1 MGKKHKDKS
10 SKSKKKS
17 KAVSVVDSDTESQAE
32 PETESITEPETE
44 TETETE
50 SIQYAEHVTAEDVM
64 ELINT
69 LSHDLNK
76 LEQSNQSL
84 QQQIA
89 QSQKAPQRQHT
100 VLKIIAIILGIGI
113 IAVGYSSAKINSR
126 MNENTGMGIDSTDLD
141 KMTSRITTM
150 DTSIEAMSNDIN
162 KINTSLVKLST
173 DVTTINQNVN
183 KVASDVY
190 KIHTITAST
199 TQPNN
204 RYMCRPMEPWPR
216 W

>member
-1 MGKKHKDKS
+1 MGKKKDKA

-17 KAVSVVDSDTESQAE
+17 KAVSVVESDTESQAV
-32 PETESITEPETE
+32 PETESIDEP
-44 TETETE
+44 ETE

-69 LSHDLNK
+69 LSQDLNK

-126 MNENTGMGIDSTDLD
+126 MDENMGVTSADMD
-141 KMTSRITTM
+141 KTTSRITALN
-150 DTSIEAMSNDIN
+150 TSIESMSSDIN
-162 KINTSLVKLST
+162 KINTNLGKLSV

-183 KVASDVY
+183 KVASDVN
-190 KIHTITAST
+190 KINTSTAST
-199 TQPNN
+199 TPPAT
-204 RYMCRPMEPWPR
+204 RYMGRPMEPWPR

>member
-1 MGKKHKDKS
+1 MGKKHKDKA
-10 SKSKKKS
+10 SKSKNKS
-17 KAVSVVDSDTESQAE
+17 KTDIVVE
-32 PETESITEPETE
+32 PESEIIEDIAAESETIQDIE
-44 TETETE
+44 AEAE

-69 LSHDLNK
+69 LSQDLNK

-84 QQQIA
+84 QHQIA

-126 MNENTGMGIDSTDLD
+126 MDENMGVTSADMD
-141 KMTSRITTM
+141 KTTSRITALN
-150 DTSIEAMSNDIN
+150 TSIESMSSDIN
-162 KINTSLVKLST
+162 KINTNLGKLSV

-183 KVASDVY
+183 KVASDVN
-190 KIHTITAST
+190 KINTSTAST
-199 TQPNN
+199 TQPNT
-204 RYMCRPMEPWPR
+204 RYMGRPMDPWPR

>member
-1 MGKKHKDKS
+1 MGKKHKDKA

-17 KAVSVVDSDTESQAE
+17 KKDIVME
-32 PETESITEPETE
+32 PESEIIQDIEAESETIQDIE
-44 TETETE
+44 AESE

-69 LSHDLNK
+69 LSQDLNK
-76 LEQSNQSL
+76 LDESNQLL
-84 QQQIA
+84 QQQVA

-100 VLKIIAIILGIGI
+100 ALKIIIVILGIGI

-126 MNENTGMGIDSTDLD
+126 MDQSMGVTSADLD
-141 KMTSRITTM
+141 KTTSRINTM
-150 DTSIEAMSNDIN
+150 NTSIESMSSDIN
-162 KINTSLVKLST
+162 KINASLGKLSA

-183 KVASDVY
+183 KVASDVTR
-190 KIHTITAST
+190 INTSTAST
-199 TQPNN
+199 TPTAT
-204 RYMCRPMEPWPR
+204 RYMGRPMEPWPR

>member
-1 MGKKHKDKS
+1 MGKKKDKA

-17 KAVSVVDSDTESQAE
+17 KTDIVVE
-32 PETESITEPETE
+32 PESKIIEDIAAESEAIQDIESEA
-44 TETETE
+44 E

-69 LSHDLNK
+69 LSQDLNK

-126 MNENTGMGIDSTDLD
+126 MNENTGTGIDSTDLD
-141 KMTSRITTM
+141 KMTSRITNM

-183 KVASDVY
+183 KVASDVN
-190 KIHTITAST
+190 KIHTSTAST
-199 TQPNN
+199 TQPNT
-204 RYMCRPMEPWPR
+204 RYMGRPMEPWPR

>member
-1 MGKKHKDKS
+1 M
-10 SKSKKKS
+10 
-17 KAVSVVDSDTESQAE
+17 DSDTESQAE
-32 PETESITEPETE
+32 PETESITEPE

-126 MNENTGMGIDSTDLD
+126 MNENTGMGIDSTDLY

-150 DTSIEAMSNDIN
+150 DTSIESMSNDIN

-183 KVASDVY
+183 KVASDVN
-190 KIHTITAST
+190 KIHTSTAST
-199 TQPNN
+199 TQPNT
-204 RYMCRPMEPWPR
+204 RYMGRPMEPWPR

>member
-1 MGKKHKDKS
+1 MGKKKDKA
-10 SKSKKKS
+10 SKSKKKKS
-17 KAVSVVDSDTESQAE
+17 EIASVIEAETEAEAETEVE
-32 PETESITEPETE
+32 PEVELEA
-44 TETETE
+44 E

-69 LSHDLNK
+69 LSQDLNK
-76 LEQSNQSL
+76 LEQSNQLL

-100 VLKIIAIILGIGI
+100 VLKIIAIVLGIGI

-126 MNENTGMGIDSTDLD
+126 MDENMGIASTDMI
-141 KMTSRITTM
+141 KMTSRIQTM
-150 DTSIEAMSNDIN
+150 DTSIDSMTNDIN
-162 KINTSLVKLST
+162 KINASLGKLSA

-183 KVASDVY
+183 KVASDVS
-190 KIHTITAST
+190 KINTSTAST
-199 TQPNN
+199 AQPNT
-204 RYMCRPMEPWPR
+204 RYMARPMEPWPR

>member
-17 KAVSVVDSDTESQAE
+17 KAVYVVDSDTESQAE
-32 PETESITEPETE
+32 PETESKTEP
-44 TETETE
+44 ETETE
-50 SIQYAEHVTAEDVM
+50 SIQYAEHVTAGDVM

-69 LSHDLNK
+69 LSQDLNK

-89 QSQKAPQRQHT
+89 QSQKAPQRQHS

-126 MNENTGMGIDSTDLD
+126 MDENMGMGIASTDLD
-141 KMTSRITTM
+141 ETASRINTLN
-150 DTSIEAMSNDIN
+150 TSIESMTGDL
-162 KINTSLVKLST
+162 NTIKASLDKLST

-183 KVASDVY
+183 KVASDVN
-190 KIHTITAST
+190 KINTSTAST
-199 TQPNN
+199 TQPNT
-204 RYMCRPMEPWPR
+204 RYTGRPIDSWPR

>member
-1 MGKKHKDKS
+1 M
-10 SKSKKKS
+10 
-17 KAVSVVDSDTESQAE
+17 DSDTESQAE
-32 PETESITEPETE
+32 PETESITEPE

-89 QSQKAPQRQHT
+89 QSQKAPQRQHMA
-100 VLKIIAIILGIGI
+100 LYIIALVLVIGI

-126 MNENTGMGIDSTDLD
+126 MDENMGMGIASTDLD
-141 KMTSRITTM
+141 KTTSRISTLN
-150 DTSIEAMSNDIN
+150 TSIESMSGDIN
-162 KINTSLVKLST
+162 TIKVSLGKLSS
-173 DVTTINQNVN
+173 DVTKINQNVD
-183 KVASDVY
+183 KIASDVT
-190 KIHTITAST
+190 KVNTSTAST
-199 TQPNN
+199 TQPNT
-204 RYMCRPMEPWPR
+204 RYMGRPMDPWPR

>member
-1 MGKKHKDKS
+1 MGKKKDKA
-10 SKSKKKS
+10 SKSKKKKS
-17 KAVSVVDSDTESQAE
+17 EIASVIEAETEAEAETEVE
-32 PETESITEPETE
+32 PEVELEA
-44 TETETE
+44 E

-69 LSHDLNK
+69 LSQDLNK

-100 VLKIIAIILGIGI
+100 VLKVIAIILGIGI

-126 MNENTGMGIDSTDLD
+126 MDENMGVTSTDLD
-141 KMTSRITTM
+141 KTTSRITTLN
-150 DTSIEAMSNDIN
+150 TSIESMSSDIN
-162 KINTSLVKLST
+162 KINASLGKLSA

-183 KVASDVY
+183 KVASDVS
-190 KIHTITAST
+190 KINTSTAST
-199 TQPNN
+199 AQPNT
-204 RYMCRPMEPWPR
+204 RYMARPMEPWPR

>member
-10 SKSKKKS
+10 SKSKKNKS
-17 KAVSVVDSDTESQAE
+17 SPEVAVELESESVEQAE
-32 PETESITEPETE
+32 AEAESIQDVEAES
-44 TETETE
+44 E

-69 LSHDLNK
+69 LSQDLNK

-126 MNENTGMGIDSTDLD
+126 MDENLGIASTDLD
-141 KMTSRITTM
+141 KTTSRITTLN
-150 DTSIEAMSNDIN
+150 TSIELMTGDIN
-162 KINTSLVKLST
+162 TIKASLGKLSA

-183 KVASDVY
+183 KVASDVN
-190 KIHTITAST
+190 KINTSTAST
-199 TQPNN
+199 TQPVT
-204 RYMCRPMEPWPR
+204 RYMGRPMDPRMPWR
-216 W
+216 

>member
-10 SKSKKKS
+10 AKSKKKKS
-17 KAVSVVDSDTESQAE
+17 TPAAVLELESENVEQAE
-32 PETESITEPETE
+32 AEAESIQDIEAES
-44 TETETE
+44 E

-69 LSHDLNK
+69 LSQDLNK

-84 QQQIA
+84 QHQIA

-100 VLKIIAIILGIGI
+100 VFNIIALVLVIGI
-113 IAVGYSSAKINSR
+113 ITVGYSSAKINSR
-126 MNENTGMGIDSTDLD
+126 MDKNMGISSTDLD
-141 KMTSRITTM
+141 KTTSRITTLN
-150 DTSIEAMSNDIN
+150 TSIESMTSDIN
-162 KINTSLVKLST
+162 NIKASLGKLST

-183 KVASDVY
+183 KVASDVT
-190 KIHTITAST
+190 KINTSTTST
-199 TQPNN
+199 TQPNT
-204 RYMCRPMEPWPR
+204 RYMGRPMDPWPR